1 MQEYIGQ
8 NESRE
13 IRVLLVDDSP
23 IALMLFKRMLAPA
36 KDISVVG
43 TAGNGREALDLI
55 PRVDPAVICT
65 DLHMPVMDGL
75 QLTKEVMERYPRP
88 ILVAS
93 VSVLEGSRNVFDL
106 LDAGA
111 VDIFQKPRGGT
122 ETDYIALSEAFQR
135 RIRILAGVHVF
146 RRFKRPAAAVE
157 PLRMDPTN
165 NIRYKAVVIGASTG
179 GPQALQQILSRLP
192 ADFPIPV
199 ICVQHIEN
207 GFLGGFIDWLQA
219 TTPMKVAI
227 AADGQVPQA
236 GRVYF
241 PPEQMHLVIDGGGRF
256 RCTNEGP
263 FDGHRP
269 SITVTFRSAAE
280 RFGSGALGVILTGM
294 GSDGAKGMKAI
305 SEAGGATIAQ
315 NEETSVVFSMPRHA
329 IELEAAGLVL
339 PIDQIPAA
347 IITQAR
353 TKMRAE

>member
-1 MQEYIGQ
+1 MQEEAEQGNQRMIK
-8 NESRE
+8 
-13 IRVLLVDDSP
+13 VLLVDDSP
-23 IALMLFKRMLAPA
+23 IAIMLFKRMLAPA

-43 TAGNGREALDLI
+43 TAGNGKEALDLI

-75 QLTKEVMERYPRP
+75 QLTKEVMKKFPKP

-93 VSVLEGSRNVFDL
+93 VSVLEGSQNVFDL

-122 ETDYIALSEAFQR
+122 DTDYMSLAKAFQR

-146 RRFKRPAAAVE
+146 RRFKRPVAAVE
-157 PLRMDPTN
+157 PLRMN
-165 NIRYKAVVIGASTG
+165 AKNIRYKVVVIGSSTG
-179 GPQALQQILSRLP
+179 GPQALQQILSHLP

-219 TTPMKVAI
+219 TVPMKASI
-227 AADGQVPQA
+227 AVDGEVPQA

-241 PPEQMHLVIDGGGRF
+241 PPEQTHLVIDERGRL

-269 SITVTFRSAAE
+269 SITVTFKSAAE
-280 RFGSGALGVILTGM
+280 RFGNCAIGVILTGM
-294 GSDGAKGMKAI
+294 GRDGASGMKAI

-315 NEETSVVFSMPRHA
+315 NEESSVVFSMPRHA
-329 IELEAAGLVL
+329 IEIGAAGLVL

-347 IITQAR
+347 IITQAK
-353 TKMRAE
+353 TKI

>member
-1 MQEYIGQ
+1 MPEDAGQ
-8 NESRE
+8 KSSAE

-23 IALMLFKRMLAPA
+23 LAIMLFKRMLASA

-43 TAGNGREALDLI
+43 TASNGMEALDLI
-55 PRVDPAVICT
+55 PKVDPAVICT

-75 QLTKEVMERYPRP
+75 QLTKEVMERFPRP

-93 VSVLEGSRNVFDL
+93 VSVKEGSKNVFDL

-122 ETDYIALSEAFQR
+122 ETDYIALAEALQR

-146 RRFKRPAAAVE
+146 RRFKKAEASPE
-157 PLRMDPTN
+157 PLRMDPRN

-207 GFLGGFIDWLQA
+207 GFLSGFIDWLQS
-219 TTPMKVAI
+219 TSPMKVSI
-227 AADGQVPQA
+227 AADGEIPAA

-241 PPEQMHLVIDGGGRF
+241 PPEQTHLVIDGTGRF
-256 RCTNEGP
+256 RYLDDKP

-269 SITVTFRSAAE
+269 SITVTFKSAAE
-280 RFGSGALGVILTGM
+280 RFGNGAIGVILTGM

-315 NEETSVVFSMPRHA
+315 NEDTCIVFSMPRHA
-329 IELEAAGLVL
+329 IEVGAADLVL
-339 PIDQIPAA
+339 PIDQVPAA
-347 IITQAR
+347 IITQAK